1 MKMLIKKLKA
11 ALFLSAILFISCV
24 KENDGHKLAFKLN
37 IGSEPATLDVQLIN
51 DSVGSTIVS
60 QMFLGILDGDP
71 RTGGYRPGLAKSWD
85 ISDEGMVYTFHLR
98 DNLVWSDGI
107 AITAEGI
114 RKSYLRILDKE
125 TGSSFVNII
134 KSTIKNAE
142 EYFDGKVN
150 ESDLGIKALDE
161 KTLEITL
168 KSPKPYFLDMLVHQT
183 FVPVPV
189 HVIEKYGQ
197 DWTNPENMVASG
209 PFKLK
214 DRVLNEK
221 VVLEKN
227 DKYYKSKDVV
237 LDNIIFFV
245 TDNSITAYNMYLNDE
260 LDAIFNNVPP
270 DLLKDLKLREDCYSM
285 GINSTYFYSLNTKVK
300 PLDNVTVRKALSLAI
315 DRKTLTE
322 SVLNDSSIPTR
333 RATPDYIDYSYKS
346 NLNLFDAK
354 MAKKLL
360 VDAGYPNG
368 KNFPLLKV
376 KYNVNDRQRKIA
388 EFIQNQWKK
397 NLNINVQLESEEWST
412 YINSRINGNY
422 EIIRAGWLGDY
433 SDPMTFL
440 SIFKTENTSFSS
452 YGYSNSEYD
461 KLLIKSDHERNI
473 FERQE
478 ILKKAEAIIIERDF
492 PAIFINITSSSYLF
506 RNDKWK
512 GWEPNISE
520 RFDLSAIRPIK

>member
-1 MKMLIKKLKA
+1 MKILIKNLKI
-11 ALFLSAILFISCV
+11 LVFFNVILFISCV
-24 KENDGHKLAFKLN
+24 NENDGQKLVFKLN
-37 IGSEPATLDVQLIN
+37 IGSEPATLDAQLVN
-51 DSVGSTIVS
+51 DSVGSSIVS
-60 QMFLGILDGDP
+60 QMFIGILEGDP

-85 ISDEGMVYTFHLR
+85 ISDDGIVYTFHLR

-114 RKSYLRILDKE
+114 RKSYMRILDKE
-125 TGSSFVNII
+125 TASSLVNII

-150 ESDLGIKALDE
+150 EDDLGIKAINE

-183 FVPVPV
+183 FIPVPV
-189 HVIEKYGQ
+189 HIIEKYGQ
-197 DWTNPENMVASG
+197 SWINPENMVVSG

-214 DRVLNEK
+214 SRVLNER

-227 DKYYKSKDVV
+227 NEYYKSEDVDI
-237 LDNIIFFV
+237 DNIVFFI

-270 DLLKDLKLREDCYSM
+270 DLLKDLKLRDDYYSM
-285 GINSTYFYSLNTKVK
+285 GTNLTYFYSLNTKVK
-300 PLDNVTVRKALSLAI
+300 PLDNVEVRKALSLAI
-315 DRKTLTE
+315 DRKTLTD

-333 RATPDYIDYSYKS
+333 RATPDYIDYSYRS
-346 NLNLFDAK
+346 NLRLFDVE
-354 MAKKLL
+354 MANKLL
-360 VDAGYPNG
+360 ADAGYPNG

-376 KYNVNDRQRKIA
+376 KYNINDRQRKIA

-397 NLNINVQLESEEWST
+397 NLNINVQLENEEWST
-412 YINSRINGNY
+412 YINSRVNGNY
-422 EIIRAGWLGDY
+422 EIIRAGWSGDY
-433 SDPMTFL
+433 ADPMTFL

-461 KLLIKSDHERNI
+461 ELLMQSDHERNV

-478 ILKKAEAIIIERDF
+478 ILKKAEEIIIDKDF
-492 PAIFINITSSSYLF
+492 PAIFINIASSSYLF

-520 RFDLSAIRPIK
+520 RFNLSEIKPIK

>member
-1 MKMLIKKLKA
+1 MKILIKKLKVV
-11 ALFLSAILFISCV
+11 LIYNLILLISCV
-24 KENDGHKLAFKLN
+24 NESNGQKLAFKLN
-37 IGSEPATLDVQLIN
+37 IGSEPATLDPQLIN
-51 DSVGSTIVS
+51 DTVGSHIAS
-60 QMFLGILDGDP
+60 QMFIGILDGDP
-71 RTGGYRPGLAKSWD
+71 KTGGYRPGLAKSWD
-85 ISDEGMVYTFHLR
+85 ISDDGIVYTFHLR

-107 AITAEGI
+107 VINSEGI

-125 TGSSFVNII
+125 TGSSLVNII

-142 EYFDGKVN
+142 EYFDGKVG
-150 ESDLGIKALDE
+150 ESALGIKAVDE

-183 FVPVPV
+183 FIPVPV

-197 DWTNPENMVASG
+197 RWTDPENMVVSG

-214 DRVLNEK
+214 SRILNEK
-221 VVLEKN
+221 IVLEKN
-227 DKYYKSKDVV
+227 NKYYKSKDIV
-237 LDNIIFFV
+237 LNNVIFFI

-270 DLLKDLKLREDCYSM
+270 DLLKDLKLRDDYYSM
-285 GINSTYFYSLNTKVK
+285 GTNSTYFYAFNTNVK
-300 PLDNVTVRKALSLAI
+300 PLDNVKVRKALSLAI

-333 RATPDYIDYSYKS
+333 RATPDYVDYSYKS
-346 NLNLFDAK
+346 NLSLFDDQ

-360 VDAGYPNG
+360 SDAGYPNG
-368 KNFPLLKV
+368 NNFPLLKV

-397 NLNINVQLESEEWST
+397 NLNINVQLENEEWST
-412 YINSRINGNY
+412 YINSRVNGNY
-422 EIIRAGWLGDY
+422 EIIRAGWSGDY
-433 SDPMTFL
+433 ADPMTFL
-440 SIFKTENTSFSS
+440 SIFKTENTAFSS

-461 KLLIKSDHERNI
+461 KLLIKSDHKRNI
-473 FERQE
+473 SERQE
-478 ILKKAEAIIIERDF
+478 ILKRAEAILIERDF
-492 PAIFINITSSSYLF
+492 PATFINVNASSYLF
-506 RNDKWK
+506 RSDRWK

-520 RFDLSAIRPIK
+520 RFNLSEIKPIK

>member
-1 MKMLIKKLKA
+1 MKMLKTVIILNLL
-11 ALFLSAILFISCV
+11 LFFSCI
-24 KENDGHKLAFKLN
+24 KENDRHKLVFKLN
-37 IGSEPATLDVQLIN
+37 IGSEPATLDAQLIN
-51 DSVGSTIVS
+51 DTVGSKIVS
-60 QMFLGILDGDP
+60 QMFLGILNGDP
-71 RTGGYRPGLAKSWD
+71 RTGGYMPGLAKSWD
-85 ISDEGMVYTFHLR
+85 ISDEGTVYTFHLR
-98 DNLVWSDGI
+98 DNLVWSDGV

-125 TGSSFVNII
+125 TGSSLVSII
-134 KSTIKNAE
+134 KSAIKNAE

-161 KTLEITL
+161 KTLEMTL
-168 KSPKPYFLDMLVHQT
+168 TFPKPYFLDMLVHQT
-183 FVPVPV
+183 FIPLPV
-189 HVIEKYGQ
+189 HIIEKHGQ
-197 DWTNPENMVASG
+197 SWTNPENMVVSG

-214 DRVLNEK
+214 SRVLNEK

-227 DKYYKSKDVV
+227 NKYYKSKDVV
-237 LDNIIFFV
+237 LDSVVFFT

-270 DLLKDLKLREDCYSM
+270 DLLKELKLRDDYYSI
-285 GINSTYFYSLNTKVK
+285 GTNSNYFYSLNTKVK
-300 PLDNVTVRKALSLAI
+300 PLDDVKVRKALSLAI

-346 NLNLFDAK
+346 NLTLFDAG

-360 VDAGYPNG
+360 LEAGYPNG
-368 KNFPLLKV
+368 RNFPLLKV
-376 KYNVNDRQRKIA
+376 KYNVNDMHRKIA

-397 NLNINVQLESEEWST
+397 NLSIDVQLENEEWST
-412 YINSRINGNY
+412 YINSRVNGNY
-422 EIIRAGWLGDY
+422 EIIRAGWSGDY
-433 SDPMTFL
+433 ADPMTFL
-440 SIFKTENTSFSS
+440 SIFKTENASFSS

-461 KLLIKSDHERNI
+461 RLLMKSDLERNI
-473 FERQE
+473 FKRQE
-478 ILKKAEAIIIERDF
+478 ILKKAESIIIDRDF
-492 PAIFINITSSSYLF
+492 PVIFININSSGYLF

-520 RFDLSAIRPIK
+520 RFDLSEIKPIK

>member
-1 MKMLIKKLKA
+1 MKILIKKLIIV
-11 ALFLSAILFISCV
+11 LFLNLILFISCV
-24 KENDGHKLAFKLN
+24 NESNGNKLVFKLN

-51 DSVGSTIVS
+51 DTVGSGIVS

-85 ISDEGMVYTFHLR
+85 ISDDGVVYTFHLR
-98 DNLVWSDGI
+98 DNLVWSDGVP
-107 AITAEGI
+107 ITAEGI

-125 TGSSFVNII
+125 TGSSFVNMI
-134 KSTIKNAE
+134 KSVIKNAE

-150 ESDLGIKALDE
+150 ESELGIKALDE

-183 FVPVPV
+183 FIPVPV

-197 DWTNPENMVASG
+197 RWTEPENMVVSG

-214 DRVLNEK
+214 SRVLNEK

-227 DKYYKSKDVV
+227 NKYYNSKDVV
-237 LDNIIFFV
+237 LDSIIFFV
-245 TDNSITAYNMYLNDE
+245 ADNSITAYNMYLNDE

-270 DLLKDLKLREDCYSM
+270 DLLKDLKLRDDYYSI
-285 GINSTYFYSLNTKVK
+285 GTNSTFFYSLNIKVK
-300 PLDNVTVRKALSLAI
+300 PLDNVKVRKALSLAI

-346 NLNLFDAK
+346 NLSLFDVK
-354 MAKKLL
+354 IAKKLL
-360 VDAGYPNG
+360 ADAGYPNG
-368 KNFPLLKV
+368 NNFPLLKV
-376 KYNVNDRQRKIA
+376 KYNTNDRQRKIA
-388 EFIQNQWKK
+388 EFIQNQWNK
-397 NLNINVQLESEEWST
+397 NLNINVQLENEEWST
-412 YINSRINGNY
+412 YINSRVNGNY
-422 EIIRAGWLGDY
+422 EIIRSGWSGDY
-433 SDPMTFL
+433 ADPMTFL
-440 SIFKTENTSFSS
+440 SIFQTENTAFSS

-461 KLLIKSDHERNI
+461 ELLIKSDNERNI
-473 FERQE
+473 LKRQE

-492 PAIFINITSSSYLF
+492 PAVFINITSSSYLF

-512 GWEPNISE
+512 GWEPNVSE
-520 RFDLSAIRPIK
+520 RFNLSEIKPIK

>member
-71 RTGGYRPGLAKSWD
+71 RTGGYKPGLAKSWD

-197 DWTNPENMVASG
+197 EWTNPENMVVSG

-227 DKYYKSKDVV
+227 NKYYKSKDVV
-237 LDNIIFFV
+237 LDNIIFL
-245 TDNSITAYNMYLNDE
+245 SQI
-260 LDAIFNNVPP
+260 I
-270 DLLKDLKLREDCYSM
+270 
-285 GINSTYFYSLNTKVK
+285 
-300 PLDNVTVRKALSLAI
+300 AL
-315 DRKTLTE
+315 
-322 SVLNDSSIPTR
+322 
-333 RATPDYIDYSYKS
+333 
-346 NLNLFDAK
+346 
-354 MAKKLL
+354 
-360 VDAGYPNG
+360 
-368 KNFPLLKV
+368 
-376 KYNVNDRQRKIA
+376 
-388 EFIQNQWKK
+388 
-397 NLNINVQLESEEWST
+397 QL
-412 YINSRINGNY
+412 
-422 EIIRAGWLGDY
+422 IIC
-433 SDPMTFL
+433 
-440 SIFKTENTSFSS
+440 I
-452 YGYSNSEYD
+452 
-461 KLLIKSDHERNI
+461 
-473 FERQE
+473 
-478 ILKKAEAIIIERDF
+478 
-492 PAIFINITSSSYLF
+492 
-506 RNDKWK
+506 
-512 GWEPNISE
+512 
-520 RFDLSAIRPIK
+520 

>member
-1 MKMLIKKLKA
+1 MRILIKKLKA
-11 ALFLSAILFISCV
+11 LLFFNAILFIACV
-24 KENDGHKLAFKLN
+24 KENDGQKLVFKLN
-37 IGSEPATLDVQLIN
+37 IGSEPATLDAQLIN
-51 DSVGSTIVS
+51 DTIGSKIVS

-71 RTGGYRPGLAKSWD
+71 RTGGYRPGLAKSWN
-85 ISDEGMVYTFHLR
+85 ISNEGIVYTFYLR
-98 DNLVWSDGI
+98 DNLVWSDGV

-125 TGSSFVNII
+125 TGSSLVSMI
-134 KSTIKNAE
+134 KSAIKNAE

-183 FVPVPV
+183 FIPVPV

-197 DWTNPENMVASG
+197 SWTNPKNMVVSG

-214 DRVLNEK
+214 SRVLNEK
-221 VVLEKN
+221 VILEKN
-227 DKYYKSKDVV
+227 NKYYKSKDVA
-237 LDNIIFFV
+237 LDSIIFFT
-245 TDNSITAYNMYLNDE
+245 TDNSMTAYNMYLNDE
-260 LDAIFNNVPP
+260 LDAIFNNISP
-270 DLLKDLKLREDCYSM
+270 DLLKDLKLRDDYYSI

-300 PLDNVTVRKALSLAI
+300 PLDNVKVRKALSLAI

-346 NLNLFDAK
+346 NLSLFDAE
-354 MAKKLL
+354 MARKLL

-376 KYNVNDRQRKIA
+376 KYNTNDSQRKIA

-397 NLNINVQLESEEWST
+397 NLNIDVQLENEEWST
-412 YINSRINGNY
+412 YINSRVNGNY
-422 EIIRAGWLGDY
+422 EIIRAGWSGDY
-433 SDPMTFL
+433 ADPMTFL
-440 SIFKTENTSFSS
+440 SIFKTENTYFSS

-473 FERQE
+473 SERQE
-478 ILKKAEAIIIERDF
+478 ILKKAEAIIIEEDF
-492 PAIFINITSSSYLF
+492 PGIFINVASSSYLF

-520 RFDLSAIRPIK
+520 RFNLSEIKPIK